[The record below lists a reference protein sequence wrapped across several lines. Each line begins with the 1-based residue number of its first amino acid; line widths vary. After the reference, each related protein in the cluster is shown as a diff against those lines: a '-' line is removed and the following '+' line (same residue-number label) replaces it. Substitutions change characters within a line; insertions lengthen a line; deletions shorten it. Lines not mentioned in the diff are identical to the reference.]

1 MHKKVNKHH
10 YVDGRHNETADQSL
24 KDEVKRLKQQ
34 VAELEKEHF
43 MFQGLLETIPDLIY
57 FKDRESRFTRISK
70 AMEHRFKYRN
80 KIDNVLGKTDFDM
93 YSEEHARQAYDD
105 EQNIMGSGESMINKE
120 EKETWEDGS
129 VTWAS
134 STKVPLYDKNKDII
148 GIVGISRDIT
158 ERKENEA
165 KLKEYRENLEA
176 AKEETDNILANVD
189 EGLFLLDKS
198 LKLGSQYSKELESI
212 LFETKLS
219 ARPLINILKNKISEK
234 DLDSVN
240 RFLNLLFEEQQDGDM
255 LQELNPLVK
264 TLAQIDGLEKYLT
277 FKFKRIFNKN
287 GNISHLITTV
297 NDVTREVMLSKSLEE
312 SRAENKRKMDWMISI
327 LNVDPM
333 LLNDF
338 INSAEQE
345 LKNAAA
351 GLNDLEDNPSKS
363 EFLDLIYR
371 SVHTIKGNAS
381 LLDLDFFAETAHKA
395 ENDLSQLKEHQSDRE
410 ENLNRFKNNFF
421 LLKKIFEELKSL
433 INQISGIH
441 NQFRPRRNQ
450 EHKMLIHSLEKLAKR
465 LCGEADKNITL
476 TFKGFDDNHIPYEY
490 KLMIRDILVQMVRNS
505 IIHGIEPSKERLS
518 KGKTESGNIW
528 ISVDSDDARFKMT
541 FKDDGQGLNLEALK
555 TKALGSKK
563 WTQTEIDRMNA
574 QQIGE
579 IIFEPGISTVEST
592 DLNAGRGVGM
602 DIIRKKIEEAGG
614 MITFETKTDSFTSF
628 SIELPLKKQEN

>member
-1 MHKKVNKHH
+1 MLKKVTKHH
-10 YVDGRHNETADQSL
+10 YADKKHNKTADQSL
-24 KDEVKRLKQQ
+24 KDEIKKLKQQ
-34 VAELEKEHF
+34 ITDLENEHF
-43 MFQGLLETIPDLIY
+43 MFQGLLDTIPDLIY
-57 FKDRESRFTRISK
+57 FKDRKSRFIRISK

-93 YSEEHARQAYDD
+93 YSEEHARQAYND
-105 EQNIMGSGESMINKE
+105 EQNIMESGESMINKE

-134 STKVPLYDKNKDII
+134 STKVPLYDKNEDII

-158 ERKENEA
+158 ERKESEA
-165 KLKEYRENLEA
+165 KLKEYQENLEA

-189 EGLFLLDKS
+189 EGLFLLDKN
-198 LKLGSQYSKELESI
+198 LNLGSQYSKELESI

-219 ARPLINILKNKISEK
+219 ARPLISILNNKISEK
-234 DLDSVN
+234 DLDSVS
-240 RFLNLLFEEQQDGDM
+240 RFLNLLFDEQQDGDM

-264 TLAQIDGLEKYLT
+264 TLAEIDGLEKYLT
-277 FKFKRIFNKN
+277 FRFKRIFNK
-287 GNISHLITTV
+287 GGDISHLITTV

-338 INSAEQE
+338 IHSAEQE
-345 LKNAAA
+345 LKNATA

-395 ENDLSQLKEHQSDRE
+395 ESDLSQFKEHQSDRE
-410 ENLNRFKNNFF
+410 EGLNKFKNNFF
-421 LLKKIFEELKSL
+421 LLKKMFEELKSL
-433 INQISGIH
+433 IDQISGIH

-465 LCGEADKNITL
+465 LCGGTDKNVTL
-476 TFKGFDDNHIPYEY
+476 TFKGFDDNHIPYDY
-490 KLMIRDILVQMVRNS
+490 KLMLRDILVQLIRNS
-505 IIHGIEPSKERLS
+505 IVHGIEPAEERLS
-518 KGKTESGNIW
+518 KGKPELGNIR

-541 FKDDGQGLNLEALK
+541 FKDDGKGLDLNTLK
-555 TKALGSKK
+555 AKALASKK
-563 WTQTEIDRMNA
+563 WTQTDIDRMNVH
-574 QQIGE
+574 QIGE
-579 IIFEPGISTVEST
+579 MIFEPGISTVQST

-602 DIIRKKIEEAGG
+602 DIIRKKIDEAGG
-614 MITFETKTDSFTSF
+614 MISFETKMDSYTLF
-628 SIELPLKKQEN
+628 SIELPLKKQKN